1 MRLRILLFL
10 MISAVW
16 VRQCLAQQ
24 SHQTAGLPPVQGE
37 IADDS
42 LRIWADKVATYA
54 RKTPQEIVSVH
65 MDNTCYFLGDTI
77 WYKAYVV
84 REGKMIPSDIS
95 GVLYAELLNQ
105 DGYLVERQMLR
116 LQDGQA
122 HGSFCIPDTAYAG
135 YYELR
140 AYTRW
145 QLNWGVHEYPHPKAT
160 NRWFLNKDMAR
171 EFYRNYDKLYSRV
184 FPVYDK
190 PEETGEYSQ
199 VMTLRPLR
207 RYYKLKKEQ
216 PTAEV
221 TFFPEGG
228 NWVSGVEQRVAF
240 EALSEKGEHMEG
252 KLIIMDS
259 RNQIVGTFNTEHRG
273 RGLLNISTQPGEQY
287 HAEFHWGKNLR
298 CKVDLPKQVSEGI
311 SIFVKEEQQGLEV
324 RAARAGLQ
332 GVPLGM
338 TVLQNGAVRYQC
350 QLDKD
355 IITVPCTCLDAGI
368 AQVTVYDRTGRVWAD
383 RLVFCCQNRI
393 EACNVD
399 ISNLPSM
406 LKPYEQ
412 ASLRIKAS
420 ADCHVSVAIRDGAHS
435 GITHDNGN
443 LLTDM
448 LLCSQIKGFVEDP
461 GYYFEAHDSVHRRH
475 LDLLLMVQGWRRHEW
490 REMTQPFRMK
500 EPFEVSPILRG
511 DVFRYTPLNQEDDL
525 YTLPVQDMSVFSNL
539 FPTSGSCGPKIEEI
553 RRHIN
558 STAGGVSL
566 EGNLGYTP
574 TNFANKTDDQEE
586 AEETKEEI
594 VLTTGAKM
602 QSDKQKAL
610 DAGFYST
617 AMDGGDPADSQFVD
631 RLKSEVMVRAELSVI
646 SNQASSKYAELNTE
660 THGGRF
666 ALQLPHSDSP
676 YYLHLQAVKSNKKP
690 TMVYNSDEYP
700 DYSVRISQPFPRFVN
715 PYSYYQVHLPDSLF
729 DSSLAKD
736 DSSTWISEV
745 TVGARRGGL
754 RSLDLNKPALV
765 IDAYQA
771 YNEVVDAGLMP
782 AWLCGSLFF
791 SLNIGRL
798 YIGDMGIMRPYKL
811 ERRWSG
817 HSASS
822 FTSAKEQLLYNHLRN
837 LEKALI
843 YTDYSPRLKG
853 DARYL
858 ASNQPDVTVNLVT
871 LPDDRERP
879 TNRDRQYVMTGYNVC
894 EDFYHPH
901 YEQRPLPSHKD
912 HRRTL
917 YWNPN
922 LKLDANGEATITL
935 WGTTRECQPVISVEG
950 ITSQGEILSG
960 RSR

>member
-1 MRLRILLFL
+1 MRLRILLF
-10 MISAVW
+10 MMVSAVW
-16 VRQCLAQQ
+16 PRQCLAQQ

-37 IADDS
+37 MSDDS
-42 LRIWADKVATYA
+42 LRMWADKVASYA

-95 GVLYAELLNQ
+95 GVLYAELFNQ
-105 DGYLVERQMLR
+105 DGYLVERQTLR
-116 LQDGQA
+116 LQEGQA

-145 QLNWGVHEYPHPKAT
+145 QLNWGVNEYPHPKAT

-190 PEETGEYSQ
+190 PEEAGKYSQ

-240 EALSEKGEHMEG
+240 EALSEKGESLEG
-252 KLIIMDS
+252 RLIITDS
-259 RNQIVGTFNTEHRG
+259 HNQIVGTFNTEHRG

-287 HAEFHWGKNLR
+287 HAEFHWGENLS
-298 CKVDLPKQVSEGI
+298 CKVDLPKQVSEGM
-311 SIFVKEEQQGLEV
+311 SIFVKEELHGLEV
-324 RAARAGLQ
+324 RASRAGLQ
-332 GVPLGM
+332 GIPLGM

-355 IITVPCTCLDAGI
+355 IVTIPRACLDAGI
-368 AQVTVYDRTGRVWAD
+368 AQVTIYDRTGRMWAD
-383 RLVFCCQNRI
+383 RLVFCCQDKV
-393 EACNVD
+393 ETCNVD
-399 ISNLPSM
+399 VSGMSTM
-406 LKPYEQ
+406 LNPYEQ
-412 ASLRIKAS
+412 ISLKVKAAAGS
-420 ADCHVSVAIRDGAHS
+420 RVSVAVRDRTHS
-435 GITHDNGN
+435 GTTYDNGS
-443 LLTDM
+443 LLTDV
-448 LLCSQIKGFVEDP
+448 LLSSQIKGFVEDP
-461 GYYFEAHDSVHRRH
+461 GYYFEASDSLHRRH

-490 REMTQPFRMK
+490 REMTQPFRMQ

-511 DVFRYTPLNQEDDL
+511 DVFRYTPLNQEDVL
-525 YTLPVQDMSVFSNL
+525 YTLPVQDMSFFSNL
-539 FPTSGSCGPKIEEI
+539 FPTGGSCGPKIEEI
-553 RRHIN
+553 RRHVN
-558 STAGGVSL
+558 STTGGASL
-566 EGNLGYTP
+566 ESVLGGTSY
-574 TNFANKTDDQEE
+574 AVASMTDEQEE
-586 AEETKEEI
+586 KEETKQN
-594 VLTTGAKM
+594 VVTTSGQKM

-617 AMDGGDPADSQFVD
+617 AMEGGDPADSQFVD
-631 RLKSEVMVRAELSVI
+631 RLRSEVMVRAELSVI

-660 THGGRF
+660 THGGQF
-666 ALQLPHSDSP
+666 ALQLPHSDTP
-676 YYLHLQAVKSNKKP
+676 YYLHLQAVKKGRKP
-690 TMVYNSDEYP
+690 TMVYDSDEYP

-715 PYSYYQVHLPDSLF
+715 PYSYYQVHLPDSVF
-729 DSSLAKD
+729 DSSLAED
-736 DSSTWISEV
+736 DSSTWIGEV

-765 IDAYQA
+765 TDAYQA

-791 SLNIGRL
+791 SLNLGRL
-798 YIGDMGIMRPYKL
+798 YIGDMGIMRSYDL
-811 ERRWSG
+811 ERRWNG
-817 HSASS
+817 HSASF
-822 FTSAKEQLLYNHLRN
+822 FTSAKEQLRYNHLRN
-837 LEKALI
+837 LEKVLI

-853 DARYL
+853 DPRYMG
-858 ASNQPDVTVNLVT
+858 ANQPGVTVNMVA

-879 TNRDRQYVMTGYNVC
+879 TNRDRLYVMNGYNVC
-894 EDFYHPH
+894 EEFYHPH
-901 YEQRPLPSHKD
+901 YEQRPLPSHAD
-912 HRRTL
+912 YRRTL

-935 WGTTRECQPVISVEG
+935 WGNSRECQPVVSVEG
-950 ITSQGEILSG
+950 ITSRGEILTGS
-960 RSR
+960 SR